1 VFSSRVFTTIA
12 VGVSVSAQQRSPP
25 RLCYNPLSPAHATVT
40 MDALFAKTLGDAA
53 LVQTRACDDPKKG
66 KGVFALV
73 PLDAGT
79 VALRD
84 RPGAFCT
91 SHELS
96 SLALE
101 DPGEALPVPHRTCAT
116 CSGFVGTLQSQLATL
131 LDARKASGVPA
142 ATAKPAKKGKKQK
155 SAEHDDTSD
164 APPSDVSALRLPF
177 SAAQPTTLRAAF
189 SPGGSSKKSGKALT
203 FCSKPCAAASEHKLQ
218 AQTKPWSAFA
228 AVLGEIP
235 RADRRS
241 LLLAARL
248 VSRAVADGPG
258 SDASEGARL
267 LQSDYIWTLLDR
279 DADATQGVRDALA
292 LAWPALKEALVAA
305 HGAARVARAEK
316 TPLAGFE
323 GAGTKPGLATFEGF
337 AALCGA
343 AQRNG
348 MSVKIP
354 NPLMRYVATTPEAG
368 AAPAPLKPA
377 VKWLLSERDE
387 EDKRRVAREEAAVFG
402 ASGDGSSESDD
413 DSDSDSD
420 EDDALDFGDEQMEID
435 WGHDCQFEASSVF
448 PPARGAAVFPLAS
461 GLNHSCAPN
470 CEVAFAED
478 NAVFVVTTRA
488 VALGEELTISYVD
501 ASGTDDERREELQ
514 ETYGFECRCARC
526 ERGGGEAKKPKKTA
540 PAAKPKEAAKKAAPA
555 KKGAKKAAPAA
566 KKGAKKAAPA
576 AKKTAKKAAPAAK
589 KGAKKPAPVAK
600 PKRKAA
606 GAAASAAKKPRTV
619 ATKK

>member
-1 VFSSRVFTTIA
+1 
-12 VGVSVSAQQRSPP
+12 
-25 RLCYNPLSPAHATVT
+25 
-40 MDALFAKTLGDAA
+40 
-53 LVQTRACDDPKKG
+53 
-66 KGVFALV
+66 
-73 PLDAGT
+73 
-79 VALRD
+79 
-84 RPGAFCT
+84 
-91 SHELS
+91 
-96 SLALE
+96 
-101 DPGEALPVPHRTCAT
+101 
-116 CSGFVGTLQSQLATL
+116 
-131 LDARKASGVPA
+131 
-142 ATAKPAKKGKKQK
+142 
-155 SAEHDDTSD
+155 
-164 APPSDVSALRLPF
+164 
-177 SAAQPTTLRAAF
+177 
-189 SPGGSSKKSGKALT
+189 
-203 FCSKPCAAASEHKLQ
+203 
-218 AQTKPWSAFA
+218 
-228 AVLGEIP
+228 
-235 RADRRS
+235 
-241 LLLAARL
+241 
-248 VSRAVADGPG
+248 
-258 SDASEGARL
+258 
-267 LQSDYIWTLLDR
+267 
-279 DADATQGVRDALA
+279 
-292 LAWPALKEALVAA
+292 
-305 HGAARVARAEK
+305 
-316 TPLAGFE
+316 
-323 GAGTKPGLATFEGF
+323 
-337 AALCGA
+337 
-343 AQRNG
+343 
-348 MSVKIP
+348 
-354 NPLMRYVATTPEAG
+354 MRYVATTPEAG

-555 KKGAKKAAPAA
+555 KKAAKKAAPAV
-566 KKGAKKAAPA
+566 KKAAKKAS
-576 AKKTAKKAAPAAK
+576 PAAK
-589 KGAKKPAPVAK
+589 KGAKKPAPAAK

>member
-1 VFSSRVFTTIA
+1 
-12 VGVSVSAQQRSPP
+12 
-25 RLCYNPLSPAHATVT
+25 
-40 MDALFAKTLGDAA
+40 MDALFAKTLGDTA
-53 LVQTRACDDPKKG
+53 LVQTRECDDPAKG

-79 VALRD
+79 VAMRD
-84 RPGAFCT
+84 RPAAFCT

-96 SLALE
+96 ALALE
-101 DPGEALPVPHRTCAT
+101 DPREALPVPHRTCAT

-131 LDARKASGVPA
+131 LDARKASSFPA
-142 ATAKPAKKGKKQK
+142 TTAKTAKATKKR
-155 SAEHDDTSD
+155 AAADANTAR
-164 APPSDVSALRLPF
+164 APPTVSALRLPN
-177 SAAQPTTLRAAF
+177 SATQPTTLRAATTKGF
-189 SPGGSSKKSGKALT
+189 KGTGKTLT
-203 FCSKPCAAASEHKLQ
+203 FCGKTCASASEHKLSS
-218 AQTKPWSAFA
+218 QTEPWSAFVS
-228 AVLGEIP
+228 VLGEIP

-241 LLLAARL
+241 ALLAARL
-248 VSRAVADGPG
+248 TSRAVAEGPG
-258 SDASEGARL
+258 GAASEGARL

-279 DADATQGVRDALA
+279 DPDATRGVREALTV
-292 LAWPALKEALVAA
+292 AWPALREALVAA
-305 HGAARVARAEK
+305 HGEARVARAAA

-323 GAGTKPGLATFEGF
+323 GEGNAPGLATFFGF

-343 AQRNG
+343 AQMNG
-348 MSVKIP
+348 MAVKIP
-354 NPLMRYVATTPEAG
+354 SPLMRYVATTPEAG

-377 VKWLLSERDE
+377 VQWLLAERDA
-387 EDKRRVAREEAAVFG
+387 DDARRVAAEEAAVFG
-402 ASGDGSSESDD
+402 GGDDDDDD

-420 EDDALDFGDEQMEID
+420 ELDFGDEPAEID